1 MPNLQKIIVA
11 FFVLVAVISFSQNAH
26 CAEPIKIKGFYIG
39 MKIEDALKNFERL
52 GFEGLSVRENQYQKT
67 NTFYSIRP
75 GSGDPFKI
83 ETSLNAKTVAKI
95 FFSSGISDQLFHTR
109 GIGAEI
115 FKNYFVQAYGIL
127 KMEPFKDNP
136 GSDTITGWEHYNL
149 EFGYRIRIYLSKDIE
164 IIKIDRASD
173 FAFD

>member
-1 MPNLQKIIVA
+1 MLKLLRVALA
-11 FFVLVAVISFSQNAH
+11 FFVLFAIISFSPNAH

-39 MKIEDALKNFERL
+39 MKIDDALKNFQRL
-52 GFEGLSVRENQYQKT
+52 GFENLSVRENQYKKT

-75 GSGDPFKI
+75 GSGDPFKVD
-83 ETSLNAKTVAKI
+83 TSLNTKTVSTI

-109 GIGAEI
+109 GIGSEI
-115 FKNYFVQAYGIL
+115 FKNNFVQAYGIL

-136 GSDTITGWEHYNL
+136 GLDPINGWEHYNL
-149 EFGYRIRIYLSKDIE
+149 ELGYRIRIYLNKDIE

-173 FAFD
+173 FSFD